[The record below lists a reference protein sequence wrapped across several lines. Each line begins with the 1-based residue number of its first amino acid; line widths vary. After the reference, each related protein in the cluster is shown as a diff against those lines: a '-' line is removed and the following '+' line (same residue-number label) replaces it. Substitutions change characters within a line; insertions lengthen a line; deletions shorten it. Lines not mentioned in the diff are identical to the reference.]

1 MSNESLIARR
11 RASMGPVYR
20 LFYDEPVHIV
30 RGEGVWLWDAGGNRY
45 LDCYNNVASVGHCHA
60 GVVAAVHRQMQL
72 LNTHTRYLH
81 ENVVLLAE
89 RLGALLPGDLGTCMF
104 VCTGTEANDLAVQI
118 ARAVTGRR
126 GVIVTQASYHGSSA
140 LVKKLSTEGYPASD
154 RPDWLAVVE
163 PPDFYRGPYRE
174 DDPGATARYV
184 DEVDRAVRQLG
195 ATGFGAAALMLD
207 TIWDAPGP
215 LTPPVEYVHA
225 ICDLVQEAGGLVIAD
240 EVQAGHC
247 RTGRWWGLDHYDIR
261 PDIVTMGKPA
271 GNGHPLGVTVTTPE
285 IAARFAAGG
294 TYFNTFGGNPVSAAA
309 GLAVLEAM
317 EKEKLADNAV
327 ATGAYLRGRLEDLAA
342 SNPRIGN
349 VRGRGLFLGLDLV
362 EDPASRT
369 PLSGETLHRLASRLM
384 REGVLVGV
392 TGRHGNVLKLRPP
405 LVFRTEHADMAVAAI
420 GKVLE
425 ED

>member
-1 MSNESLIARR
+1 MPNESLIARR

-30 RGEGVWLWDAGGNRY
+30 RGEGVWLWDAEGNRY

-60 GVVAAVHRQMQL
+60 GVVEAVHRQMQL

-89 RLGALLPGDLGTCMF
+89 RLGALLPGDLGNCMF

-126 GVIVTQASYHGSSA
+126 GIIVTEASYHGNST
-140 LVKKLSTEGYPASD
+140 LMRKLSTEGCPAAE

-174 DDPGATARYV
+174 EDPGAAACYV
-184 DEVDRAVRQLG
+184 DELDRAIRQLG
-195 ATGFGAAALMLD
+195 NAGFGTAALMLD

-215 LTPPVEYVHA
+215 LAPPLEYVRA
-225 ICDLVQEAGGLVIAD
+225 ICELVHEAGGLVIAD

-247 RTGRWWGLDHYDIR
+247 RTGRWWGIDHYGIR
-261 PDIVTMGKPA
+261 PDIVTMGKPS
-271 GNGHPLGVTVTTPE
+271 GNGHPLGVTVTTPD
-285 IAARFAAGG
+285 IAAEFADTG

-317 EKEKLADNAV
+317 EQGNLAENAAV
-327 ATGAYLRGRLEDLAA
+327 TGAHLRGRLEDLAA
-342 SNPRIGN
+342 SDLRIGS
-349 VRGRGLFLGLDLV
+349 VKGRGLFLGLDLV
-362 EDPASRT
+362 EDPASRR
-369 PLSGETLHRLASRLM
+369 PLSRETMRRLTSRLV
-384 REGVLVGV
+384 REGILAGA

-405 LVFRTEHADMAVAAI
+405 LVFRAEHADLAVAAI
-420 GKVLE
+420 GKVLR